1 MKVLLVTLYFPPAGG
16 GGVQRPLKFA
26 THLPEL
32 GIETHVLAPDD
43 PKWIH
48 RDDELQPPTL
58 AWVHR
63 ARYLGPKGRKPAEE
77 LHGTQGLERVGV
89 QARLA
94 GRRLLVPDENVS
106 WNLTAIPAAI
116 RIVKRE
122 GIDVVITTSPPSS
135 VHLVG
140 AAVKRATGIP
150 WVADLRDSIVAHPH
164 RARRAHA
171 RAREGAGRARGR
183 AARRAHGRRDRDRV
197 GCDRR
202 RGARAR
208 SPRGPV
214 ETIANG
220 SDFDDFAGLEH
231 QPVDRFRITHAGS
244 FFGKRDPR
252 PFLTALARSGLDDVV
267 VRFLGD
273 FRSTDREWAEA
284 QSLGDRLELI
294 PYAPR
299 RHSLEL
305 QRDSE
310 ALLLLIPEA
319 GGRGKG
325 VLSGKVFEYL
335 AAERP
340 ILAVVP
346 PDGAAAEL
354 IRDGRGRR
362 RRRARRR
369 RRHGRARC
377 ATLHARWRAG
387 TLAGPP
393 LSEEW
398 RTKVSRRTRVEE
410 LARLLGAP
418 DETGSRA
425 FSSSRA
431 SSASRSR
438 RCTGT
443 SRAPSRSPTFSR
455 SSFSRRSPSTTARL
469 RVPRTTA
476 ILIGFFAAFLVV
488 YLAGYFDL
496 SDSDALAQWGKGLT
510 KWVIHFAFLACAV
523 VWLSRRGQHYFWRTL
538 GWFSAG
544 IVVNAA
550 YGVLQLLDARARR
563 QPRRE
568 RPLAD
573 HGRRQPDQHL
583 RRDQQRE
590 RLSAERPDRR
600 SQPPRDHAD
609 RAAARPDAALPAA
622 RAGHPWRRWLMLTIG
637 FLLVVEAATLS
648 RSGILGLA
656 VGALVLAVPYRRHL
670 RRPELLVPIGGALAV
685 LLAIVALAAKLLHDG
700 AQVTRADERRLGERA
715 LPGLQLHPARARTS
729 TRCSDSG

>member
-1 MKVLLVTLYFPPAGG
+1 MKVLLVTMYFPPAGG

-26 THLPEL
+26 THLPSL

-89 QARLA
+89 HARLA

-106 WNLTAIPAAI
+106 WNLTAIPTAI
-116 RIVKRE
+116 RIVRRE

-150 WVADLRDSIVAHPH
+150 WVADLRDSMVAHPH
-164 RARRAHA
+164 RHAERMLVRAKEQGEHAVARLVA
-171 RAREGAGRARGR
+171 RNASAIVTVSDAITEEVRE
-183 AARRAHGRRDRDRV
+183 RD
-197 GCDRR
+197 
-202 RGARAR
+202 
-208 SPRGPV
+208 PRGPV

-220 SDFDDFAGLEH
+220 SDFDDFVGLEH
-231 QPVDRFRITHAGS
+231 RPSDRFRITHAGS

-252 PFLTALARSGLDDVV
+252 PFLTALAQSGLDDVV

-310 ALLLLIPEA
+310 ALLLLIPDA

-354 IRDGRGRR
+354 IRAAQAGVVVAPDDVDGMAAALRE
-362 RRRARRR
+362 
-369 RRHGRARC
+369 
-377 ATLHARWRAG
+377 LHTRWRGG
-387 TLAGPP
+387 TLSDTA

-398 RTKVSRRTRVEE
+398 RTKVSRQTRVEE
-410 LARLLGAP
+410 LARLL
-418 DETGSRA
+418 
-425 FSSSRA
+425 
-431 SSASRSR
+431 
-438 RCTGT
+438 
-443 SRAPSRSPTFSR
+443 
-455 SSFSRRSPSTTARL
+455 
-469 RVPRTTA
+469 
-476 ILIGFFAAFLVV
+476 
-488 YLAGYFDL
+488 
-496 SDSDALAQWGKGLT
+496 
-510 KWVIHFAFLACAV
+510 
-523 VWLSRRGQHYFWRTL
+523 
-538 GWFSAG
+538 
-544 IVVNAA
+544 
-550 YGVLQLLDARARR
+550 
-563 QPRRE
+563 
-568 RPLAD
+568 
-573 HGRRQPDQHL
+573 
-583 RRDQQRE
+583 E
-590 RLSAERPDRR
+590 RL
-600 SQPPRDHAD
+600 
-609 RAAARPDAALPAA
+609 
-622 RAGHPWRRWLMLTIG
+622 
-637 FLLVVEAATLS
+637 
-648 RSGILGLA
+648 
-656 VGALVLAVPYRRHL
+656 
-670 RRPELLVPIGGALAV
+670 
-685 LLAIVALAAKLLHDG
+685 
-700 AQVTRADERRLGERA
+700 
-715 LPGLQLHPARARTS
+715 
-729 TRCSDSG
+729 